1 MIESAVR
8 ERASAW
14 LGEGRSAVVV
24 EVLRTQ
30 GSAPRG
36 AGTRM
41 LVTADETSGTIG
53 GGHIELKA
61 IAAAR
66 ALLAGAAQVAKE
78 QHFALGPSLGQC
90 CGGSMTLAFAPL
102 DAAALARWPQTPP
115 LFHLQLHG
123 AGHVGRAVATLLA
136 TLDVEVDWFDER
148 DEEFPA
154 TTDLG
159 SPWPARI
166 RRVSVDTI
174 EAEVRRASPGAFF
187 LVLTHEH
194 ALDLRIVEAVLR
206 RGDFAFCGLI
216 GSRTKRARF
225 EHRLEARGFDAATI
239 ARVVCPIGVAGVDGR
254 APEIIAAAVVAQ
266 LLVEHG
272 RALPTIGADENPA
285 DASRDDRPAAASGGG
300 DGARVL
306 AAAGPLRRP
315 GG

>member
-1 MIESAVR
+1 VIESAVR

-14 LGEGRSAVVV
+14 LSEGRSAVVV

-30 GSAPRG
+30 GSAPRRS
-36 AGTRM
+36 GTRM
-41 LVTADETSGTIG
+41 LVAADETRGTIG

-66 ALLAGAAQVAKE
+66 TLLAGATHAAEE

-102 DAAALARWPQTPP
+102 DAAALARWPKAPP

-123 AGHVGRAVATLLA
+123 AGHVGRAIATLLA

-159 SPWPARI
+159 SAWPDRI

-174 EAEVRRASPGAFF
+174 EAEVRRAPTGAFF

-225 EHRLEARGFDAATI
+225 EHRLEARGVDAATI
-239 ARVVCPIGVAGVDGR
+239 ARLVCPIGVAGIDGR

-272 RALPTIGADENPA
+272 RALPTIGADENAAAAPR
-285 DASRDDRPAAASGGG
+285 DARPASASGGG

-315 GG
+315 RG

>member
-8 ERASAW
+8 EQAEAW
-14 LGEGRSAVVV
+14 LREGRPAVVV

-41 LVTADETSGTIG
+41 LVAAAATSGTIG

-61 IAAAR
+61 IVAAR
-66 ALLAGAAQVAKE
+66 ALLAGGAIVSRE
-78 QHFALGPSLGQC
+78 QYFALGPSLGQC
-90 CGGSMTLAFAPL
+90 CGGSVTLGFAPL
-102 DAAALARWPQTPP
+102 DAAALARWPRTPP

-123 AGHVGRAVATLLA
+123 AGHVGRAIATLLA

-154 TTDLG
+154 TTTLG
-159 SPWPARI
+159 SAWPSRI
-166 RRVSVDTI
+166 RRVSADTI
-174 EAEVRRASPGAFF
+174 EAEVRRAPPGAFY

-194 ALDLRIVEAVLR
+194 ALDLRVVEAILR

-216 GSRTKRARF
+216 GSKTKRARF

-239 ARVVCPIGVAGVDGR
+239 ARLACPIGIGGIAGR
-254 APEIIAAAVVAQ
+254 TPEIIAAAVVAQ

-272 RALPTIGADENPA
+272 RTLPTIGIDEE
-285 DASRDDRPAAASGGG
+285 DAAALDDRPAAAAGSG

-315 GG
+315 AG